1 MAEEY
6 VIRLRRAEIGIH
18 HHIAGAHLLRYAQE
32 PSWRE
37 NNRRT
42 ALALRHASGF
52 SKFELRSVLRG
63 DKVMRRQRHQPLRN
77 KLDLNDRKQ
86 VRVLKKKLRVSE
98 PELAEIVGRIGNSIS
113 AISKEVTLQRASQ
126 PPQLADIAP
135 VSIPSELDT
144 LGEAPL

>member
-1 MAEEY
+1 
-6 VIRLRRAEIGIH
+6 
-18 HHIAGAHLLRYAQE
+18 
-32 PSWRE
+32 
-37 NNRRT
+37 
-42 ALALRHASGF
+42 
-52 SKFELRSVLRG
+52 
-63 DKVMRRQRHQPLRN
+63 MRRQRHQPLRN

-135 VSIPSELDT
+135 AALIPVSIPSELDT